1 MKKEIKEY
9 LEELKEKFADTKYQA
24 YYMKTSKLE
33 LIGTSKTRAEIM
45 NLIDENLDDI
55 VEKKAKYVVIVLYN
69 IFLKNF
75 ETGPLAI
82 DCTIRTLVDG
92 KISKKVSDIK
102 SNAIIFTEKELESY
116 KLKKGDY
123 KLIIKG
129 LLDDSIESN
138 PLKTYTR
145 KDLD

>member
-24 YYMKTSKLE
+24 YYMKTSKMD

-69 IFLKNF
+69 IFYLSLF
-75 ETGPLAI
+75 
-82 DCTIRTLVDG
+82 
-92 KISKKVSDIK
+92 
-102 SNAIIFTEKELESY
+102 
-116 KLKKGDY
+116 
-123 KLIIKG
+123 
-129 LLDDSIESN
+129 
-138 PLKTYTR
+138 
-145 KDLD
+145 